1 MKPRRNVLA
10 REPAAAYFPDAF
22 VIDCSV
28 CLPWYV
34 KDEASQFCDQL
45 GLAVHRSEV
54 WVPSLWRPE
63 LVSAVVNAERRKR
76 MTGDQR
82 REVLKN
88 ANSLPLRIDHEMPS
102 VAELNELSA
111 SHGLTPYD
119 AVYFE
124 LARRRKLSLATL
136 DAALV
141 KAARA
146 AKLPL
151 VTDLSVFPER

>member
-1 MKPRRNVLA
+1 MKSRQSSKLHA
-10 REPAAAYFPDAF
+10 PAAAYLPDAF

-28 CLPWYV
+28 CLPWYLR
-34 KDEASQFCDQL
+34 DEASQFCDQL
-45 GLAVHRSEV
+45 GLALHRSEV
-54 WVPSLWRPE
+54 WVPSLCRPE

-76 MTGDQR
+76 ITDEQR

-88 ANSLPLRIDHEMPS
+88 ADGLPLRIDHEMPS
-102 VAELNELSA
+102 IVELNELSA
-111 SHGLTPYD
+111 SHELTPYD

-124 LARRRKLSLATL
+124 LARRRKLPLATL
-136 DAALV
+136 DRALI

-151 VTDLSVFPER
+151 LTDSSLYPDK

>member
-1 MKPRRNVLA
+1 MKPRPTSRL
-10 REPAAAYFPDAF
+10 REPAAAYLPDAF

-34 KDEASQFCDQL
+34 RDEASRFCDQL
-45 GLAVHRSEV
+45 GLALHRSEA
-54 WVPSLWRPE
+54 WVPSLWCPE

-76 MTGDQR
+76 MT
-82 REVLKN
+82 REQCRAVLAN
-88 ANSLPLRIDHEMPS
+88 ADGLPLRIDHEMPS
-102 VAELNELSA
+102 VVELNEIAA
-111 SHGLTPYD
+111 SHDLTSYD

-124 LARRRKLSLATL
+124 LARRRKLPLATL

-141 KAARA
+141 NAVRS

-151 VTDLSVFPER
+151 ITDLSVFPER

>member
-1 MKPRRNVLA
+1 LKPRRTPRL
-10 REPAAAYFPDAF
+10 REPAAVYLPDAF

-28 CLPWYV
+28 CVPWYLR
-34 KDEASQFCDQL
+34 DEASQFCDQL
-45 GLAVHRSEV
+45 GLAVHRCEV

-63 LVSAVVNAERRKR
+63 LVSAVVSAERRKR

-102 VAELNELSA
+102 VVELNELA
-111 SHGLTPYD
+111 AGHHLTPYD

-124 LARRRKLSLATL
+124 LARRRKLPLATL

-151 VTDLSVFPER
+151 LTDSSRYPD

>member
-1 MKPRRNVLA
+1 LRSRRTSRL
-10 REPAAAYFPDAF
+10 RQPAAAYLPDAF

-28 CLPWYV
+28 CLPWYFT
-34 KDEASQFCDQL
+34 DEVSDFCDRL
-45 GLAVHRSEV
+45 GLALHRSEV

-63 LVSAVVNAERRKR
+63 LASAVVNAERRKR
-76 MTGDQR
+76 ITAERR

-88 ANSLPLRIDHEMPS
+88 ADGLPLRIDHEMPS
-102 VAELNELSA
+102 LVELNDLSA

-124 LARRRKLSLATL
+124 LARRRKLPLATL

-141 KAARA
+141 RAARA
-146 AKLPL
+146 AKLAL
-151 VTDLSVFPER
+151 LTDSSIYPDR